1 MIDPLLLCAIM
12 ALSTLAVLM
21 TGYPV
26 AFVLAGSGLLFA
38 LIGAALGVFHL
49 PLLAA
54 LPQSI
59 FGLMQSQTLVAV
71 PLFVFMGVVL
81 EKSSLAADLVEAASK
96 LLSAR
101 RGGLAVAVIGVGAL
115 LAATTGIVGATITTL
130 GLLALPPMLAAGYRP
145 GLAAGTVAA
154 SGTLGQ
160 IIPPSIALV
169 LLGDQI
175 SIAYQNVQIDQGIFS
190 PRTITL
196 NDLFAACIVPGLALA
211 GLYAAYVLIRA
222 RFEPDLAGPIP
233 GDKPHAAAP
242 DLWPALLPPL
252 LLVVAV
258 LGSILAGL
266 ATPTEAAGIGAVGAL
281 LLAARRA
288 ARNSTA
294 TIINA
299 ALWSMLALVILAS
312 LFDLRPQRDV
322 IPFVDWLAIAAATLL
337 TLCLAAGIAV
347 ALRATIRTRDTAGL
361 PILTAAA
368 TRTLTLTA
376 MIFAIVIGAR
386 LFSLTFRGLGG
397 ADFIEDLLLGLP
409 GGATTAVFMVM
420 ATIFVLGFF
429 LDFLEILYIVVPV
442 TVPVLLALPF
452 ADGSTMSPLWLGAL
466 IALNLQTSFLT
477 PPFGIALFYLRSVAP
492 DVIRTA
498 DIYRGVAPFVIL
510 QLLMLAIVWAWP
522 VLATGLPAL
531 LGP

>member
-1 MIDPLLLCAIM
+1 M
-12 ALSTLAVLM
+12 ALTTLAVLM

-38 LIGAALGVFHL
+38 LIGATLGVFHL
-49 PLLAA
+49 PLLSA

-59 FGLMQSQTLVAV
+59 FGLMQSPTLVAV

-81 EKSSLAADLVEAASK
+81 EKSSLAADLVQAASK

-101 RGGLAVAVIGVGAL
+101 RGGLAAAVIGVGAL

-145 GLAAGTVAA
+145 SLAAGTVAA

-196 NDLFAACIVPGLALA
+196 NDLFAACILPGLALA
-211 GLYAAYVLIRA
+211 SLYAAYVLIRA
-222 RFEPDLAGPIP
+222 RFEPGLASPN
-233 GDKPHAAAP
+233 DKPHAAAP

-281 LLAARRA
+281 LLAARRT
-288 ARNSTA
+288 ARKATA

-299 ALWSMLALVILAS
+299 ALWSMLALVMLAS

-322 IPFVDWLAIAAATLL
+322 IPFADWLAIAAAALL

-347 ALRATIRTRDTAGL
+347 ALRATVRTRDTAGL

-397 ADFIEDLLLGLP
+397 ADFIENLLQGLP
-409 GGATTAVFMVM
+409 GGATSAVFMVM
-420 ATIFVLGFF
+420 ATIFILGFF
-429 LDFLEILYIVVPV
+429 LDFLEILYIVIPV
-442 TVPVLLALPF
+442 TVPVLLALPL

-492 DVIRTA
+492 DAIRTA
-498 DIYRGVAPFVIL
+498 DIYRGIVPFVAL
-510 QLLMLAIVWAWP
+510 QLVMLAIVWTWP

-531 LGP
+531 LGSGN